1 MAVAT
6 PSSHESRRARM
17 KRDSAKLARELALAE
32 VLPLPP
38 DAEPRDVARAVG
50 LRYVR
55 DDGPGIRREWTAEGP
70 VYFSPGGRRIEDAP
84 EVKRLNALAV
94 PPAYREVWICP
105 DARGHIQATG
115 RDARGR
121 KQYRYHARW
130 REVRDA
136 TKFERMLEFG
146 RALPGIRARV
156 ADDLE
161 RPGMPREKV
170 LATVL
175 RLLETTLIRVGN
187 EEYARENRSYG
198 LTTLR
203 TRHVRVNGSELRFSF
218 RGKSG
223 RQHDVRISDRRIA
236 RIVRQCMDLPGQ
248 ELFQYLDEEGE
259 RRVVDS
265 SDVNDYLRGISGS
278 EFTAKDYRTWAG
290 SVLALAELT
299 QRASDSPH
307 EGKGHVVEVTKLV
320 AERLGNTP
328 AVCRKC
334 YIHPGVIDAFQT
346 GALANSLALR
356 MRKSLNED
364 EARLL
369 GFLERRVPRMRN
381 GKVRKALEE

>member
-1 MAVAT
+1 M
-6 PSSHESRRARM
+6 R
-17 KRDSAKLARELALAE
+17 RDSAKLARELALAE
-32 VLPLPP
+32 VLPVPP
-38 DAEPRDVARAVG
+38 DAEPQDVARAVG
-50 LRYVR
+50 LRYVH
-55 DDGPGIRREWTAEGP
+55 DDGPGIGREWTADGP
-70 VYFSPGGRRIEDAP
+70 VYFARDGRRIEDAD
-84 EVKRLNALAV
+84 EVKRLNALAI
-94 PPAYREVWICP
+94 PPAYRDVWICP
-105 DARGHIQATG
+105 DPRGHIQATG

-146 RALPGIRARV
+146 RALRGIRRRV
-156 ADDLE
+156 AEDLE
-161 RPGMPREKV
+161 RTGMPRERV

-203 TRHVRVNGSELRFSF
+203 NRHVRVNGSELRFSF

-223 RQHDVRISDRRIA
+223 RQHDVRITDRRLA

-248 ELFQYLDEEGE
+248 DLFQYLDEEGE

-278 EFTAKDYRTWAG
+278 DFTAKDYRTWAG
-290 SVLALAELT
+290 SVLALAELAR
-299 QRASDSPH
+299 RASGPPP

-346 GALANSLALR
+346 GALAQSLALR
-356 MRKSLNED
+356 TQKALNED

-369 GFLERRVPRMRN
+369 GFLERRMPRMRDA
-381 GKVRKALEE
+381 KVKREA